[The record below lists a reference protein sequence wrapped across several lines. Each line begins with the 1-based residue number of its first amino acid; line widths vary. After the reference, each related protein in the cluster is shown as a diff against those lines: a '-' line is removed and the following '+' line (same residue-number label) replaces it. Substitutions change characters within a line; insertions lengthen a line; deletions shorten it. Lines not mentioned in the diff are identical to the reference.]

1 MTPKEYLE
9 ALLKSQTLAEDSDEL
24 KALRSHRDDVEEVL
38 RKEFG
43 SLPTIRYAGSYSKRT
58 LIKDSYDL
66 DMACYFPRDDDD
78 AGGTLKQ
85 IYENV
90 KAALAKE
97 YAIEAKAS
105 ALRLR
110 GRDMVNFF
118 IDAVPGRFVDD
129 NASDAFLHQ
138 SGVEKERMKTNL
150 DTHISYIKGSGVTDA
165 IKVMKYWRTR
175 HSLSLK
181 TFVLELAVIDILKAS
196 MDAIDEQVTAVLE
209 EFRDK
214 ADKITVEDP
223 ANPTGNDLSGYW
235 NPAIRL
241 ILSAY
246 ASLTLATIE
255 RDGWEGAF
263 GKLPEKPS
271 ASRIQGLK
279 AAATTVVAPSRPWG
293 GSPTA

>member
-9 ALLKSQTLAEDSDEL
+9 ALLESQTLAEDSDEL
-24 KALRSHRDDVEEVL
+24 KALRFRRDEVEKLL

-43 SLPTIRYAGSYSKRT
+43 SSPTIRYAGSYIKRT

-66 DMACYFPRDDDD
+66 DIACYFPRDDDD

-90 KAALAKE
+90 KAALSKE
-97 YAIEAKAS
+97 YAVEAKAS

-118 IDAVPGRFVDD
+118 IDAVPGRFIDD
-129 NASDAFLHQ
+129 KASDVFLHQ
-138 SGVEKERMKTNL
+138 SGGEKERLKTNL
-150 DTHISYIKGSGVTDA
+150 DTHISYIKGSGVLDA

-175 HSLSLK
+175 HGLSLK
-181 TFVLELAVIDILKAS
+181 TFVLELAVIDILKGSTA
-196 MDAIDEQVTAVLE
+196 AIDEQVTAVLKK
-209 EFRDK
+209 FRDE

-235 NPAIRL
+235 NAAIRL
-241 ILSAY
+241 IVSTY
-246 ASLTLATIE
+246 AGTTLATIE
-255 RDGWEGAF
+255 RSGWEAAF
-263 GKLPEKPS
+263 GKVPEKSS
-271 ASRIQGLK
+271 AARVQRLK
-279 AAATTVVAPSRPWG
+279 VAASTVAAPSRPW
-293 GSPTA
+293 SE